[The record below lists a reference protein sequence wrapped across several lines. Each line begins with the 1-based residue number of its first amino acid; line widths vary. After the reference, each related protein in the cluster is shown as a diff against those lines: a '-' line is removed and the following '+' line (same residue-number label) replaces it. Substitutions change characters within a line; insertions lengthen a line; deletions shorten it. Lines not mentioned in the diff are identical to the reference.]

1 MPFLCI
7 IQFFHDF
14 YQPIKQH
21 ALVSYNLIVN
31 PKIVLGTEARSDG
44 STLLLS
50 NYLIDSEDYYI
61 ILAFHQ
67 DTVIF
72 KIFQKN

>member
-1 MPFLCI
+1 MTFTSQL
-7 IQFFHDF
+7 
-14 YQPIKQH
+14 YSM
-21 ALVSYNLIVN
+21 LVSCSLIVN

-50 NYLIDSEDYYI
+50 DYLIDSEAYYI
-61 ILAFHQ
+61 VLAFHQ

-72 KIFQKN
+72 KIFQEI